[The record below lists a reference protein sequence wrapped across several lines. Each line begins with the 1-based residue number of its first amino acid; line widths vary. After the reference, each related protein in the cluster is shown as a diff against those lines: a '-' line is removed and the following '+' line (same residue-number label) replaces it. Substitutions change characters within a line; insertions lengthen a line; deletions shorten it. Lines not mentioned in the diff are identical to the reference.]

1 MKKLFVAVLALAALA
16 ACNKEESV
24 QGPALD
30 SQNKTIEITIDN
42 ARLGSRA
49 EYESG
54 VTAPGTED
62 KVAKASELIVL
73 FANSTGDIVNAL
85 ELTASGTTD
94 NTHGN
99 KDQDTLGEY
108 IADSA
113 NGNGEGN
120 YVWHNVPWVVTK
132 IALVRVDATLD
143 SDYVATKAVGKNIS
157 DYKTLAMNPV
167 ANANRNQGQIVLF
180 GTGDLSDSGETHR
193 VNDTVFHIW
202 QTNVTVEPW
211 LARFEVHSLQCE
223 DLGADNEDTLEDG
236 TTPNLSTY
244 GFDEL
249 VVKSLTWTDANGNTY
264 KAKDFS
270 SVLYG
275 SYAPAEAKA
284 GCDALPAAGTVRNN
298 YYTADGEDITE
309 VRTKVWSWYV
319 ADQTVFDNLV
329 VDMDAKAYEYAI
341 ADEQRN
347 VPLTVIDLATDA
359 AGENVANTFTRGYI
373 YTIELIFS
381 ESNIKNEDALC
392 VRVNVAIDSWDID
405 PLFPVYQK

>member
-16 ACNKEESV
+16 ACNKEEAV

-54 VTAPGTED
+54 VTAPGTEA
-62 KVAKASELIVL
+62 KVANASELIVL
-73 FANSTGDIVNAL
+73 FADNGGNILKAL

-94 NTHGN
+94 NTHDN

-108 IADSA
+108 IADKA
-113 NGNGEGN
+113 NGTGEGN
-120 YVWHNVPWVVTK
+120 YVWHNVPWNVTK

-143 SDYVATKAVGKNIS
+143 SDYVAANAAGKKIS
-157 DYKTLAMNPV
+157 DYKDLAMNPV
-167 ANANRNQGQIVLF
+167 ENANRAQGQIVLF

-202 QTNVTVEPW
+202 ETTVTVEPW
-211 LARFEVHSLQCE
+211 LARFEVHALQCT
-223 DLGADNEDTLEDG
+223 DLGEDNKDTLEDG

-249 VVKSLTWTDANGNTY
+249 VVNSLTWTDTNSNTY

-275 SYAPAEAKA
+275 SYLPAAAKE
-284 GCDALPAAGTVRNN
+284 GCDALPAEGTVRNN
-298 YYTADGEDITE
+298 YYTADGDL
-309 VRTKVWSWYV
+309 VSADRTKVWSWYV
-319 ADQTVFDNLV
+319 ADATEFDNLV
-329 VDMDAKAYEYAI
+329 VDMDAKAYEYVI
-341 ADEQRN
+341 ADDQRN

-359 AGENVANTFTRGYI
+359 AGESVANTFTRGHI
-373 YTIELIFS
+373 YTIELIFD

-392 VRVNVAIDSWDID
+392 VRVEVKIDSWEIN
-405 PLFPVYQK
+405 PLFPVYNK

>member
-16 ACNKEESV
+16 ACNKEEAV

-30 SQNKTIEITIDN
+30 SQNKTIDITIDN

-54 VTAPGTED
+54 VTAPGTEA
-62 KVAKASELIVL
+62 KVANASELIVL
-73 FANSTGDIVNAL
+73 FADNGGNILKAL

-94 NTHGN
+94 NTHDN

-108 IADSA
+108 IADKA
-113 NGNGEGN
+113 NGTGEGN
-120 YVWHNVPWVVTK
+120 YVWHNVPWNVTK

-143 SDYVATKAVGKNIS
+143 SDYEAANAAGKKIS
-157 DYKTLAMNPV
+157 DYKDLAMNPV
-167 ANANRNQGQIVLF
+167 ENANRAQGQIVLF

-202 QTNVTVEPW
+202 ETTVTVEPW
-211 LARFEVHSLQCE
+211 LARFEVHALQCT
-223 DLGADNEDTLEDG
+223 DLGEDNKDTLEDG

-249 VVKSLTWTDANGNTY
+249 VVNSLTWTDTNSNTY

-275 SYAPAEAKA
+275 SYLPAAAKE
-284 GCDALPAAGTVRNN
+284 GCDALPAEGTVRNN
-298 YYTADGEDITE
+298 YYTADGDL
-309 VRTKVWSWYV
+309 VSADRTKVWSWYV
-319 ADQTVFDNLV
+319 ADATEFDNLV
-329 VDMDAKAYEYAI
+329 VDMDAKAYEYVI
-341 ADEQRN
+341 ADDQRN
-347 VPLTVIDLATDA
+347 VPLTVIDLTTDA
-359 AGENVANTFTRGYI
+359 AGESVANTFTRGHI
-373 YTIELIFS
+373 YTIELIFD

-392 VRVNVAIDSWDID
+392 VRVEVKIDSWEIN
-405 PLFPVYQK
+405 PLFPVYNK